1 VLVGCTAFLGAA
13 CKTDPQDHAKR
24 GIALVDQKNYGEG
37 IVELRTA
44 LQGNA
49 RLGEARLKLAD
60 AYLATGK
67 PAQALQELIRAADL
81 LPNDAKVQLRAAK
94 VLLLAQSY
102 NDAKTRAERVLKLDP
117 RNAEAY
123 VVMGNALANL
133 SELESALVQF
143 DKALDVDAASA
154 ESYIGIGAIQA
165 TKKQTPDAEAS
176 FLKAVSVAPKSV
188 RAQLALANFYWATR
202 QFDKAEAAFR
212 ATLGIEP
219 NNLFA
224 NRAMSVFLLA
234 TGRVAD
240 AEPYFV
246 TMAKVS
252 NVEGASALAQYYLLT
267 ARRAD
272 ARRVLTEM
280 TQRPETYADA
290 TVRLAYLDLA
300 EGDRAAAW
308 SRAKE
313 LLAKEPK
320 NPRGLVLSA
329 TLLTRD
335 RKYDEA
341 ITAVNKALTIDPS
354 SARAHEAAGVV
365 YAATD
370 RRSDA
375 QRSFENALKADQGSF
390 VSAVS
395 LAQLHLEARALDKS
409 MTYAQQALALR
420 PGNAEAQ
427 ALVARNYMA
436 RGDVAQAK
444 PIVEQLLKRT
454 PNLAAAHDL
463 NAALQ
468 LTSKQPDAARASY
481 EHALALDANDIDAVT
496 GLVLLDLSRG
506 KKAEAGARIE
516 TTLARRNRDEA
527 SLLLA
532 ARSYAA
538 TGDLNKSET
547 AFREALERNPNRL
560 STYAQLGELYR
571 RENRLDD
578 AVKQFERL
586 LERDGRSVAAST
598 MLGMIHEQRG
608 DKPAAEREYR
618 RALSINARA
627 PIAANNLAWLYVSSN
642 RQLEEALQLAQAAHQ
657 ELPDEPN
664 IADTLGWI
672 YVQKRMETM
681 AIPALESSVKQMPQ
695 NGMAQYHLGVAYLQ
709 SGDVV
714 KARQALARSLTLGD
728 FEGSADARKALQSLA
743 N

>member
-1 VLVGCTAFLGAA
+1 
-13 CKTDPQDHAKR
+13 
-24 GIALVDQKNYGEG
+24 
-37 IVELRTA
+37 
-44 LQGNA
+44 
-49 RLGEARLKLAD
+49 
-60 AYLATGK
+60 
-67 PAQALQELIRAADL
+67 
-81 LPNDAKVQLRAAK
+81 
-94 VLLLAQSY
+94 
-102 NDAKTRAERVLKLDP
+102 
-117 RNAEAY
+117 
-123 VVMGNALANL
+123 
-133 SELESALVQF
+133 
-143 DKALDVDAASA
+143 
-154 ESYIGIGAIQA
+154 
-165 TKKQTPDAEAS
+165 
-176 FLKAVSVAPKSV
+176 
-188 RAQLALANFYWATR
+188 
-202 QFDKAEAAFR
+202 
-212 ATLGIEP
+212 
-219 NNLFA
+219 
-224 NRAMSVFLLA
+224 
-234 TGRVAD
+234 
-240 AEPYFV
+240 
-246 TMAKVS
+246 
-252 NVEGASALAQYYLLT
+252 
-267 ARRAD
+267 
-272 ARRVLTEM
+272 
-280 TQRPETYADA
+280 
-290 TVRLAYLDLA
+290 
-300 EGDRAAAW
+300 
-308 SRAKE
+308 
-313 LLAKEPK
+313 
-320 NPRGLVLSA
+320 
-329 TLLTRD
+329 
-335 RKYDEA
+335 
-341 ITAVNKALTIDPS
+341 
-354 SARAHEAAGVV
+354 V

-375 QRSFENALKADQGSF
+375 QRSFENALKADPSSF

-427 ALVARNYMA
+427 ALVARNHMA

-496 GLVLLDLSRG
+496 GLVLLDLSGG